1 MAGKYSDYASLRE
14 CAAAIVR
21 ECILKGRSDGWCGT
35 LEDLEKLEKI
45 CGKFGV
51 EYVDDFHGTWKPKNG
66 ADGQKGET
74 E

>member
-1 MAGKYSDYASLRE
+1 MAGKYSDYTSLME
-14 CAAAIVR
+14 CAAAIVS